1 MSAPL
6 TSEIIITGLSRGM
19 LAINSRAGPRC
30 ATRKRKRERRMKLNC
45 PACGE
50 PFEDESDL
58 GATLKLVEHL
68 KNIPETEHIAQL
80 GFMLKD
86 LERLV
91 AQDENHAGATASEE
105 IRKEVFEKCAQ
116 FDERLRTLQLFAV
129 ATLAVAVD
137 QTRELLQ
144 ECGDLLGLRSRRAGE
159 SLLQNLR
166 ESLLVADRKFR
177 P

>member
-1 MSAPL
+1 
-6 TSEIIITGLSRGM
+6 
-19 LAINSRAGPRC
+19 
-30 ATRKRKRERRMKLNC
+30 MKLNC

-50 PFEDESDL
+50 PFEDETEL
-58 GATLKLVEHL
+58 GVTLKLVDHL

-80 GFMLKD
+80 TAMLSE

-91 AQDENHAGATASEE
+91 TQDEIEATANA
-105 IRKEVFEKCAQ
+105 EVREAIFEKCAR

-129 ATLAVAVD
+129 ATLATAVD

-144 ECGDLLGLRSRRAGE
+144 ECSDFLGIRSRLAGE
-159 SLLQNLR
+159 SLLQNLQ

-177 P
+177 R

>member
-1 MSAPL
+1 
-6 TSEIIITGLSRGM
+6 
-19 LAINSRAGPRC
+19 
-30 ATRKRKRERRMKLNC
+30 MKVNC

-50 PFEDESDL
+50 LFEDESEL
-58 GATLKLVEHL
+58 EATLKLVEHL

-80 GFMLKD
+80 AAMLKD

-91 AQDENHAGATASEE
+91 TQDESLVDATANPEV
-105 IRKEVFEKCAQ
+105 RKAIFDKCAQ
-116 FDERLRTLQLFAV
+116 FDERLTTLQLFAV
-129 ATLAVAVD
+129 ATLATAVE

-144 ECGDLLGLRSRRAGE
+144 ECGDFLGIRSRRAGE

-177 P
+177 Q

>member
-1 MSAPL
+1 
-6 TSEIIITGLSRGM
+6 
-19 LAINSRAGPRC
+19 
-30 ATRKRKRERRMKLNC
+30 MKLNC

-50 PFEDESDL
+50 LFEDESEL

-80 GFMLKD
+80 AAMLKD
-86 LERLV
+86 LEGLV
-91 AQDENHAGATASEE
+91 ALDESPVDATANAEV
-105 IRKEVFEKCAQ
+105 RKAIFEKCAQ
-116 FDERLRTLQLFAV
+116 FDERLTTLQLFAV
-129 ATLAVAVD
+129 ATLAIAVD

-144 ECGDLLGLRSRRAGE
+144 ECGDFLGIRSRRAGE

-177 P
+177 Q

>member
-1 MSAPL
+1 
-6 TSEIIITGLSRGM
+6 
-19 LAINSRAGPRC
+19 
-30 ATRKRKRERRMKLNC
+30 MKLNC

-50 PFEDESDL
+50 LFEDESEL

-68 KNIPETEHIAQL
+68 KSIPETEHIAQL
-80 GFMLKD
+80 AAMLKD
-86 LERLV
+86 LEQLV
-91 AQDENHAGATASEE
+91 AQDESPVDATANEE
-105 IRKEVFEKCAQ
+105 ARKEIFEKCAQ

-129 ATLAVAVD
+129 ATLAIAVD

-144 ECGDLLGLRSRRAGE
+144 ECGDFLGIRSRRAGE